1 MKQLSSVVGNL
12 AEGYQDQA
20 PATEPAR
27 SSSRTSPA
35 FVSEFEIGKNPTL
48 KPMEVMEAAELV
60 DKMLRNYPNLNAHDP
75 KGYIIALG
83 EIFAEFP
90 KWAGEQAVVR
100 LADESPD
107 FPPTGP
113 RLRKTLSE
121 IVSPHRR
128 AAEWNA
134 QAQKQLAEREKRDR
148 EVAKEPAPAPQ
159 GRVVTY
165 GEALELG
172 MTRPIGVFEDH
183 HLGTK
188 RTVPYRG

>member
-1 MKQLSSVVGNL
+1 MKPLGSVVGNL
-12 AEGYQDQA
+12 AEGYQDQD
-20 PATEPAR
+20 PAR
-27 SSSRTSPA
+27 TPESSSSRTSPA
-35 FVSEFEIGKNPTL
+35 FVSEFVIGNNPKL
-48 KPMEVMEAAELV
+48 KPMEVMEAAEFV
-60 DKMLRNYPNLNAHDP
+60 DRLLRNYPNLNAHDP

-90 KWAGEQAVVR
+90 EWAGEQAIVR

-121 IVSPHRR
+121 IVSPHRH

-148 EVAKEPAPAPQ
+148 EVTKEPLPPPQ
-159 GRVVTY
+159 GRIVTY
-165 GEALELG
+165 GEAVAMG

-183 HLGTK
+183 HMGAK
-188 RTVPYRG
+188 RDVPYRG

>member
-12 AEGYQDQA
+12 AEGYHEQA
-20 PATEPAR
+20 PARAPVKT
-27 SSSRTSPA
+27 SSRTLPTFA
-35 FVSEFEIGKNPTL
+35 SEYEIGKNPKL
-48 KPMEVMEAAELV
+48 KPMSTMEAAELV

-75 KGYIIALG
+75 RGYITALG
-83 EIFAEFP
+83 EIMEEFP
-90 KWAGEQAVVR
+90 RWAAEQAIVR

-148 EVAKEPAPAPQ
+148 EVKQQQPAAPQ

-165 GEALELG
+165 GEATAMG

-183 HLGTK
+183 HLGAK

>member
-1 MKQLSSVVGNL
+1 
-12 AEGYQDQA
+12 
-20 PATEPAR
+20 
-27 SSSRTSPA
+27 
-35 FVSEFEIGKNPTL
+35 
-48 KPMEVMEAAELV
+48 MEAAELV
-60 DKMLRNYPNLNAHDP
+60 DKLLRNYPNLNAHDP
-75 KGYIIALG
+75 RGYITALG
-83 EIFAEFP
+83 EIMEEFP
-90 KWAGEQAVVR
+90 MWAAEQAIVR

-121 IVSPHRR
+121 IVSPHRH

-134 QAQKQLAEREKRDR
+134 RAQKQLAEREKRDR

-183 HLGTK
+183 HLGAK